1 MKHIIFDDPYKKNEN
16 YPYEIYDL
24 SNQRQYIN
32 NLYHNINFEYKS
44 IVIKHIK
51 AKYSSYKQ
59 QDKYKNKLDINKH
72 ITLDELIQKI
82 YNSYLKCYYCNE
94 DIYLLYQNR
103 KFNKQWS
110 LERFNN
116 NIGHYNDNTCIS
128 CLKCNLQRR
137 NDNHEY
143 FKLGKQL
150 NIKKI

>member
-16 YPYEIYDL
+16 YPNEIYDL

-32 NLYHNINFEYKS
+32 NLYHNINFHYKS
-44 IVIKHIK
+44 IIMKHIK
-51 AKYSSYKQ
+51 TKYSSYKQ

-72 ITLDELIQKI
+72 ITLEELIKKI
-82 YNSYLKCYYCNE
+82 YDSNLKCYYCNE
-94 DIYLLYQNR
+94 DIYLLYQNK

-143 FKLGKQL
+143 FKFGKQL